1 MEKTTTNKKR
11 RQIVGTIVSDK
22 MDKTVTVAVTRY
34 VKHPKYGK
42 YMRITKK
49 YKSHDPENT
58 YKEGERV
65 TIEECAPIS
74 KEKKFRVISKV

>member
-1 MEKTTTNKKR
+1 METTNKKR

-58 YKEGERV
+58 YKEGDKV
-65 TIEECAPIS
+65 VIEECAPIS
-74 KEKKFRVISKV
+74 KDKRFRVMSKV